1 MDFSW
6 FGITVIDIG
15 VVSVSIIGFAWL
27 FGRIATLE
35 KQLATQKLEYETQI
49 ADLKSEHGAQIADL
63 KSEHR
68 KEIADLQKEIADLQK
83 ENRTLRTRIAALEED
98 NRLLQ
103 KNFDILSGR
112 YAEIKEMFSIF
123 LKDEAIRNRTTV

>member
-6 FGITVIDIG
+6 FGVTIIDVG
-15 VVSVSIIGFAWL
+15 VVSVSVIGFAWL

-49 ADLKSEHGAQIADL
+49 VDLKSEHETQIANL
-63 KSEHR
+63 KSEHG
-68 KEIADLQKEIADLQK
+68 KEIADLQE
-83 ENRTLRTRIAALEED
+83 ENRTLRARIAALEEE
-98 NRLLQ
+98 NRILQ

-112 YAEIKEMFSIF
+112 YAEIKEMLSIF

>member
-6 FGITVIDIG
+6 FGVTIIDVG
-15 VVSVSIIGFAWL
+15 VVSVSVIGFAWL

-49 ADLKSEHGAQIADL
+49 VDLKSEHETQIANL
-63 KSEHR
+63 KSEHG
-68 KEIADLQKEIADLQK
+68 KEIADLQE
-83 ENRTLRTRIAALEED
+83 ENRTLRARIAALEED
-98 NRLLQ
+98 NRILQ

-112 YAEIKEMFSIF
+112 YAEIKEMLSIF